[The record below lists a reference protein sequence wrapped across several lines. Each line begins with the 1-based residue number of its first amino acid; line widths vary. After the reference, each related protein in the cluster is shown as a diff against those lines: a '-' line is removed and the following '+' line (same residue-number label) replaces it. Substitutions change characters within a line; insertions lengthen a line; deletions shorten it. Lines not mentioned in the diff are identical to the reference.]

1 MAGMDPATAISQLMQ
16 DDPCIIAAAVIE
28 GGSNIVYTTDNWD
41 ISGDVGRVI
50 SSWNSMTA
58 QFIMISGVKYSMLA
72 QTQEGFTATSIRGEG
87 HIVGAKD
94 DERKIIAYI
103 EPDGN
108 LLGAQMDVQRAI
120 GDMGDKG
127 GYIDANTQF
136 GSNGQAMGGSAS
148 AGGGGA
154 APAAGG
160 GGSVDPQLKG
170 EIQALLDWIK
180 DSEGLA
186 GYIQYYLDQNNTQI
200 ISEMAKIYAELRQ
213 IFGV

>member
-1 MAGMDPATAISQLMQ
+1 MPGMDPASAVAQLMQ
-16 DDPCIIAAAVIE
+16 NDPSIIAAAVIE

-41 ISGDVGRVI
+41 ISGDIGRVI
-50 SSWNSMTA
+50 SSWNSLNA

-72 QTQEGFTATSIRGEG
+72 QTPEGFTATSIRGEG

-94 DERKIIAYI
+94 EERKIIAYL

-120 GDMGDKG
+120 GDMSTKG
-127 GYIDANTQF
+127 AYMEVGADLGAK
-136 GSNGQAMGGSAS
+136 GQAMGGAAS
-148 AGGGGA
+148 AGGGATPGA
-154 APAAGG
+154 A
-160 GGSVDPQLKG
+160 GSVDPQLRG

-186 GYIQYYLDQNNTQI
+186 GYIQYYLDQNNAQI